1 MGPMR
6 FVGMVRWVST
16 FALVMA
22 LAACGGDKP
31 AAEPRETPTQAPLVV
46 APAPE
51 STPAPVPTARPAPRL
66 DSAALQD
73 RSNPDRLLRYYAA
86 ALHARDCEG
95 DGFEWLIADD
105 RENSVFAWVRKAPG
119 EKPVAVVTNFTPVY
133 REGYAVP
140 LPVEGR
146 WREILNTDAEIYGG
160 SGKGNGGAV
169 VAQRNEHGGISAT
182 IILPPL
188 ATVMFELD

>member
-31 AAEPRETPTQAPLVV
+31 AAEPSETPTQAPLVV

-86 ALHARDCEG
+86 ALHARDWAAASRAWGAGSGVTAATLKAAYDRPERPTLEVGKGEG
-95 DGFEWLIADD
+95 DAGAGSLFYE
-105 RENSVFAWVRKAPG
+105 AP
-119 EKPVAVVTNFTPVY
+119 VVLRFGDGPPERGTLSLRRVNDVDGATP
-133 REGYAVP
+133 EQ
-140 LPVEGR
+140 LR
-146 WREILNTDAEIYGG
+146 WHIER
-160 SGKGNGGAV
+160 
-169 VAQRNEHGGISAT
+169 AT
-182 IILPPL
+182 IG
-188 ATVMFELD
+188 VGQ